1 MSRKV
6 VEGSARDG
14 QQSPRETSPASMH
27 WGVRAP
33 IIAKDKFTKQHTS
46 EPLEDNPKMKEI
58 QKAVN
63 HFLWGEYDKIN
74 EGDGMKSSLSGDLM
88 DNFDDGFGFQDKE
101 NYNYEEEANDS
112 QEDEVD
118 KWLSTND

>member
-1 MSRKV
+1 
-6 VEGSARDG
+6 
-14 QQSPRETSPASMH
+14 
-27 WGVRAP
+27 
-33 IIAKDKFTKQHTS
+33 
-46 EPLEDNPKMKEI
+46 MKEI

-63 HFLWGEYDKIN
+63 HFLRGEYDKIN